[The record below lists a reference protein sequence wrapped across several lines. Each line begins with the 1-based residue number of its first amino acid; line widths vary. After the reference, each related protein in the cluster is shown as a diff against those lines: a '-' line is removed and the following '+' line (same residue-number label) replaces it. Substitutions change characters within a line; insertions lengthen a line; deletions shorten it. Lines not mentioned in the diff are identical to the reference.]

1 MFHDH
6 NIQLPPTATGEIRT
20 TCPKCSYTRQK
31 KNEKCLSVHVEKDL
45 WYCHHCQWKG
55 SLHPSPENPLNP
67 TPSTTNTQNPGL
79 VHTTHI
85 LTPHTSI
92 QLRPFTPAEQSYWR
106 QYRISP
112 QLLQRFNVRAV
123 RAYSSLSRLKQPYT
137 IRSSESQPIFAYQVQ
152 DLASSQPS
160 YKIYAPKSKVRFRWL
175 GTKPQGYLFGL
186 DQLPASGKQLILTG
200 GEKDVLTL
208 TYLGYPAISLNSET
222 AQFPKDILTQ
232 LRARFKQIAIL
243 YDSDPTG
250 HKMAQKLATQHQ
262 LQFLQLPKMSPPH
275 KDISDYIAYGYDLQS
290 LIESLSVHTPFTVS
304 PAPMAPPAHIP
315 NLETSSI
322 QHPAPKTIEPMY
334 TLRQLLQDT
343 PRQEHLYLGIPPV
356 SFGYVVGPPKS
367 GKTTYCEGL
376 AFSIAAGLDTYL
388 GHPLHAPHPT
398 VIFLSMEEFWRNR
411 MERNEQQI
419 QRIID
424 QQGEA
429 WIRNVHMAS
438 ENFPPNLV
446 TDSDWQLI
454 EAAIARIKPSVV
466 FIDSLSRCYT
476 GAIEDSRIAKQLTT
490 RLRAL
495 VQKYQICLIL
505 IHHTPK
511 QIGRPLTIDSIAGS
525 RVLAQEADFA
535 IGISQTLSKQR
546 YLKPIFY
553 RYAQEDEEVQCFQ
566 FTDDL
571 WIQPT
576 ETTTEALLLTPPEDG
591 HTYDSRNEVW
601 DYIQTYC
608 QEHDHITTQQ
618 LIQVFVQTGEIGKA
632 SLHRYLKFWQER
644 GKLEKMGHG
653 KYQIFK

>member
-1 MFHDH
+1 MH
-6 NIQLPPTATGEIRT
+6 A
-20 TCPKCSYTRQK
+20 
-31 KNEKCLSVHVEKDL
+31 
-45 WYCHHCQWKG
+45 
-55 SLHPSPENPLNP
+55 
-67 TPSTTNTQNPGL
+67 
-79 VHTTHI
+79 THI

-92 QLRPFTPAEQSYWR
+92 QLRPFTPAEQSYWQ

-112 QLLQRFNVRAV
+112 QLLQRFHLRAV
-123 RAYSSLSRLKQPYT
+123 HAYSSLSRLKQPYT

-152 DLASSQPS
+152 DPASSQPS

-175 GTKPQGYLFGL
+175 GTKPQGYLFGFE
-186 DQLPASGKQLILTG
+186 QLPASGQQLILTG

-208 TYLGYPAISLNSET
+208 TYLGYSAISPNSET

-232 LRARFKQIAIL
+232 LRARFQQIAIL

-275 KDISDYIAYGYDLQS
+275 KDISDYIAHGYDLQS
-290 LIESLSVHTPFTVS
+290 LIESLSVYTPFTVS
-304 PAPMAPPAHIP
+304 PAPMTPPAHIP

-429 WIRNVHMAS
+429 WIRNIHMAS

-454 EAAIARIKPSVV
+454 EAAIARVKPSVV

-546 YLKPIFY
+546 YLKSIFY

-576 ETTTEALLLTPPEDG
+576 ETTMEGSLLMIQEQVEDPTLGHEILEFIQSHCEAHP
-591 HTYDSRNEVW
+591 
-601 DYIQTYC
+601 
-608 QEHDHITTQQ
+608 HIETKTLQQ
-618 LIQVFVQTGEIGKA
+618 AFVATGEISK
-632 SLHRYLKFWQER
+632 STLHAHLK
-644 GKLEKMGHG
+644 KLIQSGQIQKIGHG
-653 KYQIFK
+653 KYSFS